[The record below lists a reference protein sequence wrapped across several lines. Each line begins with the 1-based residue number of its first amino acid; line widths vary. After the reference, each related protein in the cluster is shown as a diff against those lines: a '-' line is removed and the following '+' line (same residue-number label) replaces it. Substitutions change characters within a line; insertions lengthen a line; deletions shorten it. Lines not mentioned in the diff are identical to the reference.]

1 MRTNKPNKFF
11 SKISQQPL
19 NNLVMRTNTPSSVQ
33 SNLWKLQ
40 VLKGLEFAW
49 FPIPTLILFY
59 QSHGLNLEQ
68 AVLLKSILSLSIFIF
83 EIPSGYIADV
93 LGRKKSLIAGGLIWI
108 FSLILYCLG
117 TGFIVFAIAE
127 VFAGLAGSLISGAD
141 IAIAFDSLVQIGRE
155 QDYRKFQG
163 RLIAIA
169 GATEAICGIIGAA
182 AASVNLVY
190 PFYLQTAFIV
200 AYCILVLT
208 LVEPTPHI
216 SVAQTVPQGNIKEL
230 WQIVR
235 LALFEN
241 KNLKWLILLSANF
254 GTATFLIVWLAQA
267 DMNQRG
273 LPTEAF
279 GLAWAFFHIVL
290 SLASIKASSLED
302 LFGIKRLFLGLILL
316 NGGSYIFLGLIEQN
330 WAIIFI
336 AMIYLVRGLRT
347 PLLLNHI
354 NQHVSSS
361 IRATVL
367 SVNSFV
373 FRLGFALVGP
383 IVGWL
388 TDIYSLDT
396 ALIISGVFFIVIGL
410 FCLQRLV
417 TLRVI

>member
-1 MRTNKPNKFF
+1 MLK
-11 SKISQQPL
+11 
-19 NNLVMRTNTPSSVQ
+19 

-49 FPIPTLILFY
+49 FPIPTIILFY
-59 QSHGLNLEQ
+59 QSHGLDLEQ

-93 LGRKKSLIAGGLIWI
+93 LGRKKSLIAGGLIWT

-117 TGFIVFAIAE
+117 KGFIVFAIAE
-127 VFAGLAGSLISGAD
+127 VFAGLAASLISGAD

-155 QDYRKFQG
+155 QDYRGFQG
-163 RLIAIA
+163 RLVAIA
-169 GATEAICGIIGAA
+169 GGTEAICGIVGATI
-182 AASVNLVY
+182 ASVNLIY
-190 PFYLQTAFIV
+190 PFYLQTVFIV
-200 AYCILVLT
+200 AYCILVST
-208 LVEPTPHI
+208 LVEPTPQR
-216 SVAQTVPQGNIKEL
+216 SVTQMAPRGNIKEL

-267 DMNQRG
+267 DMSQRG
-273 LPTEAF
+273 FSTEAF
-279 GLAWAFFHIVL
+279 GFAWAFFHIVL

-302 LFGIKRLFLGLILL
+302 LLGIKSVFFGLILL
-316 NGGSYIFLGLIEQN
+316 MGGSYIFLGLIEQT
-330 WAIIFI
+330 WGIIFI
-336 AMIYLVRGLRT
+336 AVIYLVRGLRM

-373 FRLGFALVGP
+373 FRLGFALIGP
-383 IVGWL
+383 MVGWL
-388 TDIYSLDT
+388 TDFYSLDI
-396 ALIISGVFFIVIGL
+396 ALIISGVGFMVVGL

-417 TLRVI
+417 ALRVI

>member
-1 MRTNKPNKFF
+1 MVK
-11 SKISQQPL
+11 
-19 NNLVMRTNTPSSVQ
+19 

-49 FPIPTLILFY
+49 FPIPTIILFY
-59 QSHGLNLEQ
+59 QSHGLDLEQ
-68 AVLLKSILSLSIFIF
+68 AVLLKSILSLSVFIF

-93 LGRKKSLIAGGLIWI
+93 LGRKKSLIAGGLVWI

-117 TGFIVFAIAE
+117 KGFIIFAIAE
-127 VFAGLAGSLISGAD
+127 VLAGLAASLISGAD

-155 QDYRKFQG
+155 GDYRGLQG
-163 RLIAIA
+163 RLVAIA
-169 GATEAICGIIGAA
+169 GVTEAICGIVGAA
-182 AASVNLVY
+182 VASVNLVY
-190 PFYLQTAFIV
+190 PFYLQTVFIV

-208 LVEPTPHI
+208 LVEPKPHI
-216 SVAQTVPQGNIKEL
+216 SVAQIAPQGNIKEL
-230 WQIVR
+230 LQIVR

-241 KNLKWLILLSANF
+241 KNLRWLILLSANF

-267 DMNQRG
+267 DMSQRG

-279 GLAWAFFHIVL
+279 GFAWAFFHIVL
-290 SLASIKASSLED
+290 SLASIKASLLED
-302 LFGIKRLFLGLILL
+302 CLGIKQVFLGLILFM
-316 NGGSYIFLGLIEQN
+316 GGSYIFLGLIEQT
-330 WAIIFI
+330 WGIIFI
-336 AMIYLVRGLRT
+336 AVIYLVRGLRT

-388 TDIYSLDT
+388 TDFYSLDI
-396 ALIISGVFFIVIGL
+396 ALIISGVGFIVVGL

-417 TLRVI
+417 ALRVI

>member
-1 MRTNKPNKFF
+1 MVK
-11 SKISQQPL
+11 
-19 NNLVMRTNTPSSVQ
+19 

-59 QSHGLNLEQ
+59 QSYGLDLEQ
-68 AVLLKSILSLSIFIF
+68 AVLLKSILSLSVFIF

-93 LGRKKSLIAGGLIWI
+93 LGRKKSLIAGGLVWI

-117 TGFIVFAIAE
+117 KGFIIFAIAE
-127 VFAGLAGSLISGAD
+127 VFSGLAASLISGAD
-141 IAIAFDSLVQIGRE
+141 TAIAFDSLVQIGRE
-155 QDYRKFQG
+155 GDYRRLQG
-163 RLIAIA
+163 RLVAIA
-169 GATEAICGIIGAA
+169 GITEAICGIVGAA
-182 AASVNLVY
+182 VASVNLVY
-190 PFYLQTAFIV
+190 PFYLQTVFII

-208 LVEPTPHI
+208 LVEPKPHI
-216 SVAQTVPQGNIKEL
+216 SVAQIAPQGNIKEL
-230 WQIVR
+230 LQIVR

-241 KNLKWLILLSANF
+241 KNLRWLILLSANF

-273 LPTEAF
+273 LPIEAF
-279 GLAWAFFHIVL
+279 GFAWAFFHIVL

-302 LFGIKRLFLGLILL
+302 FLGIKQVFLGLILVM
-316 NGGSYIFLGLIEQN
+316 GGSYIFLGLIEQT
-330 WAIIFI
+330 WGIIFI
-336 AMIYLVRGLRT
+336 AVIYLVRGLRT

-383 IVGWL
+383 MVGWL
-388 TDIYSLDT
+388 TDVYSLDI
-396 ALIISGVFFIVIGL
+396 ALIISGVGFMVVGL
-410 FCLQRLV
+410 FCLHRLV

>member
-1 MRTNKPNKFF
+1 MLK
-11 SKISQQPL
+11 
-19 NNLVMRTNTPSSVQ
+19 

-49 FPIPTLILFY
+49 FPIPTIILFY
-59 QSHGLNLEQ
+59 QSHGLDLEQ
-68 AVLLKSILSLSIFIF
+68 AVLLKSILSLSTFIF

-93 LGRKKSLIAGGLIWI
+93 LGRKKSLIAGGLIWT

-117 TGFIVFAIAE
+117 KGFIVFAIAE
-127 VFAGLAGSLISGAD
+127 VFAGLAASLISGAD

-155 QDYRKFQG
+155 QDYRRFQG
-163 RLIAIA
+163 RLVAIA
-169 GATEAICGIIGAA
+169 GGTEAICGIVGATV
-182 AASVNLVY
+182 ASVNLVY
-190 PFYLQTAFIV
+190 PFYLQTVFIV
-200 AYCILVLT
+200 VYCILVST
-208 LVEPTPHI
+208 LVEPTPHR
-216 SVAQTVPQGNIKEL
+216 SVTQMAPRGNIKEL

-267 DMNQRG
+267 DMSQRG
-273 LPTEAF
+273 LSTEAF
-279 GLAWAFFHIVL
+279 GFAWAFFHIIL

-302 LFGIKRLFLGLILL
+302 LLGIKPVFFGLILL
-316 NGGSYIFLGLIEQN
+316 MGGSYIFLGLIEQT
-330 WAIIFI
+330 WGIIFI
-336 AMIYLVRGLRT
+336 AVIYLVRGLRM

-383 IVGWL
+383 MVGWL
-388 TDIYSLDT
+388 TDVYSLDA
-396 ALIISGVFFIVIGL
+396 ALIISGVGFIVVGL
-410 FCLQRLV
+410 FCLQRLAA
-417 TLRVI
+417 LRVI

>member
-1 MRTNKPNKFF
+1 MKAHKKTMVK
-11 SKISQQPL
+11 
-19 NNLVMRTNTPSSVQ
+19 

-49 FPIPTLILFY
+49 FPIPTIILFY
-59 QSHGLNLEQ
+59 QSHGLDLEQ
-68 AVLLKSILSLSIFIF
+68 AVLLKSILSLSTFIF

-93 LGRKKSLIAGGLIWI
+93 LGRKKSLIAGGLIWT

-117 TGFIVFAIAE
+117 KGFIVFAIAE
-127 VFAGLAGSLISGAD
+127 VFAGLAASLISGAD

-155 QDYRKFQG
+155 QDYRRFQG
-163 RLIAIA
+163 RLVAIA
-169 GATEAICGIIGAA
+169 GGTEAICGIVGATV
-182 AASVNLVY
+182 ASVNLVY
-190 PFYLQTAFIV
+190 PFYLQTVFIV
-200 AYCILVLT
+200 AYCILVST
-208 LVEPTPHI
+208 LVEPTPQR
-216 SVAQTVPQGNIKEL
+216 SLTQMAPRGNIKEL

-267 DMNQRG
+267 DMSQRG
-273 LPTEAF
+273 LSTEAF
-279 GLAWAFFHIVL
+279 GFAWAFFHIIL

-302 LFGIKRLFLGLILL
+302 LLGIKPVFFGLILL
-316 NGGSYIFLGLIEQN
+316 MGGSYLFLGLIEQT
-330 WAIIFI
+330 WGIIFI
-336 AMIYLVRGLRT
+336 AVIYLVRGLRM

-373 FRLGFALVGP
+373 FRLGFALIGP
-383 IVGWL
+383 MVGWL
-388 TDIYSLDT
+388 TDFYSLDI
-396 ALIISGVFFIVIGL
+396 ALIISGVGFMVVGL

-417 TLRVI
+417 ALRVI

>member
-1 MRTNKPNKFF
+1 MIK
-11 SKISQQPL
+11 
-19 NNLVMRTNTPSSVQ
+19 

-49 FPIPTLILFY
+49 FPIPTIILFY
-59 QSHGLNLEQ
+59 QSHGLDLEQ
-68 AVLLKSILSLSIFIF
+68 AVLLKSILSLSVFIF

-93 LGRKKSLIAGGLIWI
+93 LGRKKSLIAGGLVWI

-117 TGFIVFAIAE
+117 KGFIIFAIAE
-127 VFAGLAGSLISGAD
+127 VFSGLAASLISGAD
-141 IAIAFDSLVQIGRE
+141 IAIAFDSLVEIGRE
-155 QDYRKFQG
+155 GDYRRLQG
-163 RLIAIA
+163 RLVAIA
-169 GATEAICGIIGAA
+169 GITEAICGIVGAT

-190 PFYLQTAFIV
+190 PFYLQTVFIV

-208 LVEPTPHI
+208 LVEPKPHI
-216 SVAQTVPQGNIKEL
+216 SVAQIAPQGNIKEL
-230 WQIVR
+230 LQIVR

-241 KNLKWLILLSANF
+241 KNLRWLILLSANF

-267 DMNQRG
+267 NMNQRG
-273 LPTEAF
+273 FPTEAF
-279 GLAWAFFHIVL
+279 GFAWAFFHIVL

-302 LFGIKRLFLGLILL
+302 FLGIKRVFLGLILL
-316 NGGSYIFLGLIEQN
+316 MGGSYIFLGLIEQT
-330 WAIIFI
+330 WGIIFI
-336 AMIYLVRGLRT
+336 AVIYLVRGLRT

-383 IVGWL
+383 MVGWL
-388 TDIYSLDT
+388 TDFYSLDV
-396 ALIISGVFFIVIGL
+396 ALIISGVGFIVVGL

-417 TLRVI
+417 ALRVI

>member
-1 MRTNKPNKFF
+1 M
-11 SKISQQPL
+11 S
-19 NNLVMRTNTPSSVQ
+19 TNTPSSVK

-59 QSHGLNLEQ
+59 QSHGLDLEQ
-68 AVLLKSILSLSIFIF
+68 AVLLKSILSLSVFIF

-93 LGRKKSLIAGGLIWI
+93 LGRKKSLIAGSLIWI

-127 VFAGLAGSLISGAD
+127 VFAGLAASLISGAD

-163 RLIAIA
+163 RLVAIA
-169 GATEAICGIIGAA
+169 GVAEAICGIVGAA
-182 AASVNLVY
+182 VASVNLVY
-190 PFYLQTAFIV
+190 PFYLQTVFII
-200 AYCILVLT
+200 AYCILVFT

-216 SVAQTVPQGNIKEL
+216 SVAQTVAKGNIKEL
-230 WQIVR
+230 WRIVR

-241 KNLKWLILLSANF
+241 KNLQWLILLSANF
-254 GTATFLIVWLAQA
+254 GTATFLIVWLSQA
-267 DMNQRG
+267 DMSQRG
-273 LPTEAF
+273 IPTQAF
-279 GLAWAFFHIVL
+279 GFAWAFFHLVM

-302 LFGIKRLFLGLILL
+302 LFGIKRVFFGLILL
-316 NGGSYIFLGLIEQN
+316 TGISYILLALVEQT
-330 WAIIFI
+330 WGIVFI
-336 AMIYLVRGLRT
+336 AAIYFVRGVRT
-347 PLLLNHI
+347 PLILNYI

-373 FRLGFALVGP
+373 FRLGFALIGP
-383 IVGWL
+383 MVGWL
-388 TDIYSLDT
+388 TDFYSLDV
-396 ALIISGVFFIVIGL
+396 ALIISGIGFIVVGL

-417 TLRVI
+417 ALRVI

>member
-1 MRTNKPNKFF
+1 MVK
-11 SKISQQPL
+11 
-19 NNLVMRTNTPSSVQ
+19 

-49 FPIPTLILFY
+49 FPVPTLILFY
-59 QSHGLNLEQ
+59 QSHGLDLEQ
-68 AVLLKSILSLSIFIF
+68 AVLLKSILSLSVFIF

-117 TGFIVFAIAE
+117 KGFIVFAIAE

-155 QDYRKFQG
+155 QDYRRLQG
-163 RLIAIA
+163 RLVAIA
-169 GATEAICGIIGAA
+169 GVTEAICGIVGAA
-182 AASVNLVY
+182 VASVNLVY
-190 PFYLQTAFIV
+190 PFYLQTVFIV

-216 SVAQTVPQGNIKEL
+216 SVVQTVPQGNIKEL
-230 WQIVR
+230 LRIVR

-254 GTATFLIVWLAQA
+254 GIATFLIVWLSQA
-267 DMNQRG
+267 EMIQRG
-273 LPTEAF
+273 IPTQAF
-279 GLAWAFFHIVL
+279 GFAWAFFHIVL

-302 LFGIKRLFLGLILL
+302 LFGIKRVFLGLILL
-316 NGGSYIFLGLIEQN
+316 NGGSYILLALLEQT
-330 WAIIFI
+330 WGIIFI
-336 AMIYLVRGLRT
+336 AMIYLVRGFRT
-347 PLLLNHI
+347 PLILNHL
-354 NQHVSSS
+354 NQHVSSP

-383 IVGWL
+383 MVGWL
-388 TDIYSLDT
+388 TDFYSLDV
-396 ALIISGVFFIVIGL
+396 ALIISGVGFIIVGL
-410 FCLQRLV
+410 FCLHRLV
-417 TLRVI
+417 ALRVI

>member
-1 MRTNKPNKFF
+1 MVK
-11 SKISQQPL
+11 
-19 NNLVMRTNTPSSVQ
+19 

-108 FSLILYCLG
+108 FSLILYCSG
-117 TGFIVFAIAE
+117 TGFIAFAVAE

-163 RLIAIA
+163 RLVAIA
-169 GATEAICGIIGAA
+169 GVTEAICGIIGAA

-230 WQIVR
+230 WRIVR

-302 LFGIKRLFLGLILL
+302 FLGIKQVFLGLILFM
-316 NGGSYIFLGLIEQN
+316 GASYIFLGLFEQT
-330 WAIIFI
+330 WGIIFI

-388 TDIYSLDT
+388 TDFYSLDV
-396 ALIISGVFFIVIGL
+396 ALIISGVGFIVVGL

-417 TLRVI
+417 RLRVI